1 MDYIILYRLG
11 NGKDLNWLTIKDTEP
26 YNGGHRSEDDAIDRA
41 LEKLHPDSIGEG
53 FVVETI
59 IQVDYNKRVITDEGT
74 GFTGQIGE

>member
-41 LEKLHPDSIGEG
+41 L
-53 FVVETI
+53 
-59 IQVDYNKRVITDEGT
+59 
-74 GFTGQIGE
+74 